1 MHSSRSVTPTGHLS
15 LGTSSE
21 STAGALR
28 RAALSRELQPL
39 TAPTGEAVLTS
50 LVPALAAALDGHGPA
65 LLPLPTGGT
74 RGAVLAAMEPA
85 QPLERD
91 DIALVVPT
99 SGSTGGPK
107 GVLLTTE
114 ALHASAKATHERLGA
129 PGQWVLAL
137 PVSSIAGITVV
148 VRSLLAR
155 TRPEVV
161 DLYGGF
167 SVDAFT
173 AATARLA
180 HGVRHYTAL
189 VPTQLRRLLDAGV
202 DLSPYDA
209 ILVGGAALSPALHD
223 RAVAA
228 DVSVVTTY
236 GMSETCGGCVYDGR
250 PLDGVSVD
258 LRPDGRI
265 ELGGPTVFAG
275 YRLRPDLTADA
286 LVDGRHVT
294 QDLGR
299 WSADGR
305 LEVLGRADDV
315 VISGGANVPAA
326 MVERVLAGHPGVA
339 VCAVV
344 GRPDPEWGERVVA
357 VVQPVD
363 WSAVPSLDEMRAYAV
378 SSLEP
383 AALPRELV
391 VLGQLPTLPSGK
403 PDKAAVRTLLRE
415 QS

>member
-1 MHSSRSVTPTGHLS
+1 
-15 LGTSSE
+15 
-21 STAGALR
+21 LR
-28 RAALSRELQPL
+28 RTALSRGLQAL

-50 LVPALAAALDGHGPA
+50 LVPALAAALDSRGPA

-74 RGAVLAAMEPA
+74 RGAVLAAMDPS

-99 SGSTGGPK
+99 SGSTGEPK

-114 ALHASAKATHERLGA
+114 ALHASAQATHERLGG

-137 PVSSIAGITVV
+137 PVSSIAGLTVI
-148 VRSLLAR
+148 VRSLRAR
-155 TRPEVV
+155 TKPEVV

-167 SVDAFT
+167 SVDGFA

-189 VPTQLRRLLDAGV
+189 VPTQLRRLLDAAV
-202 DLSPYDA
+202 DLSAYDT

-228 DVSVVTTY
+228 GVNVVTTY
-236 GMSETCGGCVYDGR
+236 GMSETCGGCVYDGH
-250 PLDGVSVD
+250 PLDNVTVD
-258 LRPDGRI
+258 LRPDGRVV
-265 ELGGPTVFAG
+265 LGGPTVFAG
-275 YRLRPDLTADA
+275 YRLRPDLTAEA

-299 WSADGR
+299 WGADGR

-315 VISGGANVPAA
+315 VISGGVNVPAA

-339 VCAVV
+339 GCAVV

-357 VVQPVD
+357 VVQPAD
-363 WSAVPSLDEMRAYAV
+363 WSAIPSLDDLRAYAKD
-378 SSLEP
+378 SLEP
-383 AALPRELV
+383 PALPREVV

-415 QS
+415 QD